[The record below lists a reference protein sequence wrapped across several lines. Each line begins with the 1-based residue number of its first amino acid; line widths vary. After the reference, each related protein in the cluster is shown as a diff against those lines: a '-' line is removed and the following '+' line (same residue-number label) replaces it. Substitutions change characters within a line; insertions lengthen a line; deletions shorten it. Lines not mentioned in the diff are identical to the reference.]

1 MEICFICTG
10 NASRSPMAEVIAR
23 RELEKQSKYWTVYS
37 RGTKALEGE
46 PVSKRAEIVCSE
58 IGLSLSGIKRRRLNR
73 DIIDR
78 SVIFVAM
85 ESQHIIELRELF
97 GVSED
102 RICMLGDGIPDPR
115 DCDLEVYR
123 SCRNKILVETQNLI
137 SILAKVHSKQT

>member
-23 RELEKQSKYWTVYS
+23 RELEIQSKHWTVYS

-46 PVSKRAEIVCSE
+46 PVSKRAEFVCSE
-58 IGLSLSGIKRRRLNR
+58 IGLSLSGMKRRGLNS

-78 SVIFVAM
+78 NVIFVAM

-102 RICMLGDGIPDPR
+102 RIYMLGNGIPDPR
-115 DCDLEVYR
+115 DCDIEVYR
-123 SCRNKILVETQNLI
+123 SCRNNIFVETQNII
-137 SILAKVHSKQT
+137 SILAKRT